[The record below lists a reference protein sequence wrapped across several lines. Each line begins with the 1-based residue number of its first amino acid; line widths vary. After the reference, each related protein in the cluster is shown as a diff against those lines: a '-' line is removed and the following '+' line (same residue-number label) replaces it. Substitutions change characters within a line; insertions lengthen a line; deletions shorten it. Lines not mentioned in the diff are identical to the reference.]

1 MLYMLLCDG
10 DLNCRTDD
18 IMIINEYLNEK
29 QVELIENMTAPVI
42 KNLEEEFDNDGIC
55 NDKENV

>member
-1 MLYMLLCDG
+1 MLYMLLCGG
-10 DLNCRTDD
+10 DLSYRNDD

-42 KNLEEEFDNDGIC
+42 KNLKEELDNDGIC